1 MCNTKTLY
9 LLQTSQVCYTLINYA
24 RMLQSIAEILIKI
37 DNYIKNH
44 RLEISKLIKGKTI
57 IYLDT
62 NYWLNLRDQSRES
75 EPNKRILLDNIIEL
89 SDSGKCIFPISEVTF
104 WEFLKQSDLE
114 TLKETSILVD
124 KLSKGISMINSN
136 ERRVLEFKHFYY
148 KNTGQDT
155 FELNELIWTKL
166 SFLLGYEFIARL
178 KTEELQK
185 SFFDFV
191 SNSTLV
197 DIITYI
203 HKDGVIKKPFY
214 FKDNIE
220 TLNQGKQKHAN
231 DNNSFKQ
238 MFLSELGGYL
248 DNYQE
253 VFNDV
258 IYSIFLKKNK
268 SEFSQIERDSVGKD
282 NSFKNLIYNGFK
294 TSKLTTELPV
304 FRVVPELFAS
314 ARWNKNRIFTDGNDT
329 LDFIHAS
336 FALPY
341 CDYFFT
347 EGDLKSMI
355 RQTKLDELYG
365 CHVESKQKPII
376 KELLKIKNAL

>member
-1 MCNTKTLY
+1 
-9 LLQTSQVCYTLINYA
+9 
-24 RMLQSIAEILIKI
+24 MLKI

-44 RLEISKLIKGKTI
+44 RLELSELIKGKTI

-62 NYWLNLRDQSRES
+62 NHWINLRDQNRES
-75 EPNKRILLDNIIEL
+75 EPNKRILLDIIIEL
-89 SDSGKCIFPISEVTF
+89 SDSGKCIFPISEITF

-114 TLKETSILVD
+114 TLKETSVLVD
-124 KLSKGISMINSN
+124 RISKGISMINSD
-136 ERRVLEFKHFYY
+136 ERRILEFTHFYY

-166 SFLLGYEFIARL
+166 SFILGYEPIAKL

-191 SNSTLV
+191 SNATLF
-197 DIITYI
+197 DIITNIY
-203 HKDGVIKKPFY
+203 KDGVIEKSFY
-214 FKDNIE
+214 YKDDIK
-220 TLNQGKQKHAN
+220 TLNQDKQKYAN
-231 DNNSFKQ
+231 ENNSFKQ

-248 DNYQE
+248 DYYQE
-253 VFNDV
+253 IFSDV
-258 IYSIFLKKNK
+258 IYNDFLKISKR
-268 SEFSQIERDSVGKD
+268 EFSQIERDSVPKD
-282 NSFKNLIYNGFK
+282 KKFKNLIYYGFK
-294 TSKLTTELPV
+294 LNKLKTELPV

-314 ARWNKNRIFTDGNDT
+314 ARWNKNRIFRDGNDT
-329 LDFIHAS
+329 LDFLHAS

-355 RQTKLDELYG
+355 EQTKQDKLYG
-365 CHVESKQKPII
+365 CRVENKQKSII
-376 KELLKIKNAL
+376 KELEKIKMLCNKV